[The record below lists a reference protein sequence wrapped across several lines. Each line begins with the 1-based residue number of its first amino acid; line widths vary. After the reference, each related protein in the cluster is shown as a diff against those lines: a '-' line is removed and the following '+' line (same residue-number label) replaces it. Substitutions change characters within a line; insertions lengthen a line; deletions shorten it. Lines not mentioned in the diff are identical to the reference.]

1 VRTVQIVSESA
12 LDDLPDRLVVS
23 PGYGRF
29 TPSGPQMYT
38 SEGEL
43 VRSGTVLGRLQS
55 ANGSSDVCAPCDAW
69 IMSYLTRDGEQV
81 EPGIPLVHLRAL

>member
-1 VRTVQIVSESA
+1 MTTQIVSESA
-12 LDDLPDRLVVS
+12 LTDLPDRIVVS

-29 TPSGPQMYT
+29 TPSGPLLFT

-55 ANGSSDVCAPCDAW
+55 ADGWDDVCSPCDAW
-69 IMSYLTRDGEQV
+69 VMAYLTRDGEQV
-81 EPGIPLVHLRAL
+81 EPGIALVHLRAL

>member
-1 VRTVQIVSESA
+1 MRTVQIVSESA
-12 LDDLPDRLVVS
+12 LDDLPDRLIVS
-23 PGYGRF
+23 PGFGRF
-29 TPSGPQMYT
+29 SATGPQTYT

-55 ANGSSDVCAPCDAW
+55 ADGTSDVCAPCDAW
-69 IMSYLTRDGEQV
+69 VMAYLTRDGEQV

>member
-1 VRTVQIVSESA
+1 VTTQIVSESA
-12 LDDLPDRLVVS
+12 LTDLPDRIVVS

-29 TPSGPQMYT
+29 TPAGPLLFT

-43 VRSGTVLGRLQS
+43 VRSGTVLGRVLS
-55 ANGSSDVCAPCDAW
+55 ADGGSDVCAPCDAW
-69 IMSYLTRDGEQV
+69 VMSYLTRDGEQV